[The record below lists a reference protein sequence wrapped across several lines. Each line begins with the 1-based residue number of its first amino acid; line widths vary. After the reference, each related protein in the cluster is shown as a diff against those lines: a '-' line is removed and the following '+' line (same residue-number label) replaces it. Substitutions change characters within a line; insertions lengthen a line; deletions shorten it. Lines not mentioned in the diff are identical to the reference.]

1 MPAVEDTVRDFIV
14 ANFLFG
20 DTTRAVRDDDSLLEH
35 GIIDSTGILEL
46 VFFLETTYGIAVD
59 DKEMIPANLD
69 SIAKVAGFVGR
80 KTDGTA

>member
-1 MPAVEDTVRDFIV
+1 MDLKQQLREFVTSNFYV
-14 ANFLFG
+14 ADASAL
-20 DTTRAVRDDDSLLEH
+20 ADDASLLEH

-80 KTDGTA
+80 KTNGTA